1 MYTIFYILTFFIIDI
16 KIKNFN
22 SSTHHDITIS
32 NELTYITY
40 ILDYKKL

>member
-32 NELTYITY
+32 NELTYI
-40 ILDYKKL
+40 LDYKKL